1 MKDETGNIETHKEQK
16 TKDEVA
22 KKEGRMVVS
31 LEAEAAVAEFADAVN
46 EDFHAG
52 RATRYDVASFMILW
66 FKAHAPDDVIL
77 EIRRRSANAFSM
89 LDAVQKKYKALGELP
104 PDIQAVLD
112 KHFFGEAAK
121 ESKKIKKNLKQEYI
135 TDIHE
140 ESEEAA

>member
-1 MKDETGNIETHKEQK
+1 MKEENVNLESKDQK
-16 TKDEVA
+16 TKEETS

-31 LEAEAAVAEFADAVN
+31 LEAEAVVAEFADAVN
-46 EDFHAG
+46 KGFDAG
-52 RATRYDVASFMILW
+52 RATRFDVASFMILW

-112 KHFFGEAAK
+112 KHFFGEAGK
-121 ESKKIKKNLKQEYI
+121 DQKKAKKNLKQESI
-135 TDIHE
+135 NE
-140 ESEEAA
+140 RLLESDEAA

>member
-1 MKDETGNIETHKEQK
+1 MTNDISP
-16 TKDEVA
+16 

-31 LEAEAAVAEFADAVN
+31 PEAETAVAEFADAVN
-46 EDFHAG
+46 ENFDAG

-77 EIRRRSANAFSM
+77 EVRRRSANAFSM

-112 KHFFGEAAK
+112 KHFFGEAVK
-121 ESKKIKKNLKQEYI
+121 ESKKIKKTLKQEYI
-135 TDIHE
+135 TDIHK
-140 ESEEAA
+140 ESDEIA